1 MQRSRTIHRIHQLFA
16 LLLLSFF
23 TVRGNELKAQQSH
36 RVLFLG
42 NSYTYVNNLPQMVH
56 DVALSAGDTLVFD
69 THAPGGYQLADHV
82 TDVTSQ
88 NKIAAGGWDYVVMQG
103 QSQEPVTQYSVFSNG
118 GMTLYNLIRQ
128 HNSCAVV
135 MPYMTWGRKNG
146 DALNC
151 AAFPLMCTYEGMDS
165 TLRNRYLGLAAS
177 VNGEVSPVSVVWRYL
192 RQNHPGIELYQA
204 DESHPSLAGTYAAA
218 CCFYTVLFK
227 KDPTLITANA
237 GLSTADASAIRHAAK
252 TEVFDHLHLW
262 NFKKLPVSGFSYQT
276 GAGSNQVIFSPS
288 AHNVRQSYAW
298 DFGDGNTS
306 TLPNPVHS
314 YAADGSYTVT
324 LTTGNCDLQGTYSS
338 TSDTLIQFCNHTPTV
353 YTTPPWLCNYDT
365 LRTQPADSYQ
375 WFMYGVP
382 LPETGPYLA
391 DYARYGISGFS
402 VKSALNGCSE
412 LSTVFQ
418 STPEFSGYYFD
429 GIGDPCAGD
438 TVAFAVLHINGTLPV
453 SGQIRWFKNHILLPG
468 MNNEDTLRIT
478 SSGIYECKVAD
489 PASLCPSDTTY
500 AILEYDCEVSGIAEN
515 TTGAAGLLFPN
526 PAAETL
532 NVSLPAYPAQGTIE
546 LYDMTGHLL
555 KQVPVTSATTAID
568 IAGLPGGLYYI
579 RVKNSSM
586 PALKFIK
593 R

>member
-1 MQRSRTIHRIHQLFA
+1 M
-16 LLLLSFF
+16 
-23 TVRGNELKAQQSH
+23 
-36 RVLFLG
+36 
-42 NSYTYVNNLPQMVH
+42 NNLPQMVH
-56 DVALSAGDTLVFD
+56 DVALSAGDTLIFD
-69 THAPGGYQLADHV
+69 SNAPGGYQLADHV

-151 AAFPLMCTYEGMDS
+151 AAFPVMCTYEGMDS

-177 VNGEVSPVSVVWRYL
+177 INAEVSPVSVVWRYL

-218 CCFYTVLFK
+218 CCFYTALFK

-237 GLSTADASAIRHAAK
+237 GLSAADASAIRHAAK
-252 TEVFDHLHLW
+252 TEVFDRLHLW

-324 LTTGNCDLQGTYSS
+324 LTTTNCDLQGTYSS
-338 TSDTLIQFCNHTPTV
+338 TSDTLIQFCSHTPAV
-353 YTTPPWLCNYDT
+353 YTSHPWLCNYDT
-365 LRTQPADSYQ
+365 LHTQPADSYQ

-402 VKSALNGCSE
+402 VKSTLNGCSE

-489 PASLCPSDTTY
+489 PASLCPSDTAY
-500 AILEYDCEVSGIAEN
+500 AILEYDCEVSSIAEN
-515 TTGAAGLLFPN
+515 TSGAAALLFPN

-532 NVSLPAYPAQGTIE
+532 NVSLPAYPAQGTLE

-555 KQVPVTSATTAID
+555 KQVPLTAATTAID

-579 RVKNSSM
+579 RVKNSTM
-586 PALKFIK
+586 PALKFVK